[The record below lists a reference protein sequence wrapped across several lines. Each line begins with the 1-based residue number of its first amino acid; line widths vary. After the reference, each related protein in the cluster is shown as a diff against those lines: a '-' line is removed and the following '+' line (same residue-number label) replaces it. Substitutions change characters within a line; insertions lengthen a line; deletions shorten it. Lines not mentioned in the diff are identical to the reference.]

1 MVELLQLAQAGL
13 TVTAV
18 ALTVAVAPVAIITG
32 TYIPDIVP
40 LMESVEEKTK

>member
-18 ALTVAVAPVAIITG
+18 ALTVAVAPVAILTG
-32 TYIPDIVP
+32 TDIPDITP

>member
-18 ALTVAVAPVAIITG
+18 ALTFAVSAVAIITG
-32 TYIPDIVP
+32 TDIPDIIP